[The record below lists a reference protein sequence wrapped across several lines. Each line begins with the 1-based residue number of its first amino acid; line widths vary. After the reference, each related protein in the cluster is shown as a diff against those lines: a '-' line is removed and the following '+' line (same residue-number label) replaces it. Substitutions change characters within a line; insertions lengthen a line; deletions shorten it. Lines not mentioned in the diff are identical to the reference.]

1 MIVSKVTSVTV
12 QMTLSNVPRNDG
24 MTTKTDPSPS
34 SGGTGDLSPV
44 FPTDSVTGIQSLP
57 SKTCG
62 PDGAMLMLANER
74 RCHYQGTCVLFCCS
88 RVGWVPL
95 GS

>member
-1 MIVSKVTSVTV
+1 
-12 QMTLSNVPRNDG
+12 
-24 MTTKTDPSPS
+24 
-34 SGGTGDLSPV
+34 
-44 FPTDSVTGIQSLP
+44 VTGIQSLP

-62 PDGAMLMLANER
+62 PDGAMLMLATNGDATTR
-74 RCHYQGTCVLFCCS
+74 YFCVLFCCS

>member
-62 PDGAMLMLANER
+62 PDGAMLMLATNGDATTR
-74 RCHYQGTCVLFCCS
+74 YFCVLFCCS